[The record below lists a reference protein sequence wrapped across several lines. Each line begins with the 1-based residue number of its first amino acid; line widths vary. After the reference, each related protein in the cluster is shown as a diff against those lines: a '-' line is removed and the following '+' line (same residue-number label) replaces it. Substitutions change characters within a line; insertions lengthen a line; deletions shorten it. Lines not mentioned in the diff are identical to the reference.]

1 MKYAMIIPDGA
12 ADVPLDELG
21 GRTPLAAANTPNID
35 WITAHG
41 KCGTVANVP
50 DGMEPGSDVAMLSV
64 FGYHPREC
72 YTGRA
77 PLEAAAQELKVA
89 DDEWVL
95 RCSIVTIIDGKMMDH
110 SAGHISSQEGAA
122 IINELNG
129 HLGSQDLRF
138 YPGVSYR
145 HLLVLKGKLA
155 VKTTPPHDILGQK
168 ADDYLPKGRG
178 AKLLVNLIRRSR
190 EILRGH
196 EINVI
201 RRDLGESP
209 ATSIWL
215 WGQGKM
221 PQLASFGD
229 RFSISAAVITAVDLV
244 RGIAKLIGWDCIEVQ
259 GATGYV
265 DTNYAGKGQAA
276 AEALDYYDLVCV
288 HVEGTDEAGHN
299 ADPLAKVH
307 ALEQIDSEI
316 VAPVLERLRAEG
328 NDWRI
333 MVLPDHPTPCTVRTH
348 TTDPVPF
355 TLAGAGVETLLADS
369 FTEESAAASDL
380 HIAVGSDL
388 MEYFLTVR

>member
-64 FGYHPREC
+64 FGYHPREY

-95 RCSIVTIIDGKMMDH
+95 RCNIVTIIDGKMIDH

-145 HLLVLKGKLA
+145 HLLVLKGELA

-168 ADDYLPKGRG
+168 ADDYLPKPFNPDELVARIEAVKRRLEPGGRSKISEVFNLG
-178 AKLLVNLIRRSR
+178 HVIVDFKKHKVLVGGEEKYLTRTEWLLLSQLINNAGRLMLYEELLTRVWGPEYRDDVQLLRTCISRLRHKLESDPN
-190 EILRGH
+190 
-196 EINVI
+196 NPKVI
-201 RRDLGESP
+201 RTVP
-209 ATSIWL
+209 
-215 WGQGKM
+215 K
-221 PQLASFGD
+221 
-229 RFSISAAVITAVDLV
+229 
-244 RGIAKLIGWDCIEVQ
+244 
-259 GATGYV
+259 TGYI
-265 DTNYAGKGQAA
+265 
-276 AEALDYYDLVCV
+276 
-288 HVEGTDEAGHN
+288 
-299 ADPLAKVH
+299 
-307 ALEQIDSEI
+307 IDQPP
-316 VAPVLERLRAEG
+316 A
-328 NDWRI
+328 
-333 MVLPDHPTPCTVRTH
+333 
-348 TTDPVPF
+348 
-355 TLAGAGVETLLADS
+355 
-369 FTEESAAASDL
+369 
-380 HIAVGSDL
+380 
-388 MEYFLTVR
+388 